1 MTLILTL
8 VAIISH
14 RNTETDTTKSDRED
28 IIIGSSQ
35 GIQNV
40 IQCVMAKQK
49 DYTLRAKKNYRERHA
64 DKLKE
69 YARKYYLEVTLAKR
83 RAKSAL
89 KESHQDA

>member
-1 MTLILTL
+1 
-8 VAIISH
+8 
-14 RNTETDTTKSDRED
+14 
-28 IIIGSSQ
+28 
-35 GIQNV
+35 
-40 IQCVMAKQK
+40 MAKQK

-89 KESHQDA
+89 KESRQDA